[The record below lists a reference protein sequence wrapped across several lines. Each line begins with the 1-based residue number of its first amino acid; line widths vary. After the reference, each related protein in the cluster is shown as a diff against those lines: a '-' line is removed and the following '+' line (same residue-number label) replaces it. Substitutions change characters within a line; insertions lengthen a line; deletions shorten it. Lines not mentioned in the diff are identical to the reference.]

1 MPGAYGLLNENF
13 KEPII
18 GGAELQFTMIAK
30 KLTEDFDISFVVYD
44 HDQKSPENIE
54 SINIFKS
61 FSVQDFPKKKYLK
74 IVYSTFKALRNASSD
89 VYLTRSGRVLP
100 AIMALYCFINRKKFV
115 YSFAS
120 DMDVDLDDFGF
131 LELIL
136 FRFALKKA
144 ELLITSG
151 EFQKKRLKE
160 VFGKDSIIIK
170 NAFDVKN
177 EKPVKNEKLT
187 ILWVSNFKKEWKNPE
202 LYLELAKKIPDIQF
216 LMIGG
221 PNPENPDCYNEIKDK
236 SINIPNLEFIGFV
249 PYNEI
254 GEYFSRASVF
264 VNTSNVEGFP
274 NTFLQ
279 AFESYTPILSLKIDP
294 DEIICNHNL
303 GFHSKTIENMVND
316 LKKLIG
322 NKNLREKMGENGR
335 KYVEREHDINKITN
349 KYKKLLKNLINT

>member
-1 MPGAYGLLNENF
+1 M
-13 KEPII
+13 
-18 GGAELQFTMIAK
+18 QFTIIAK
-30 KLTEDFDISFVVYD
+30 KLAKDFDVSFVVYD
-44 HDQKSPENIE
+44 HGQKSPENIE

-120 DMDVDLDDFGF
+120 DMDVDLGDFGF

-170 NAFDVKN
+170 NAFDLKNVKSIKN
-177 EKPVKNEKLT
+177 EELT
-187 ILWVSNFKKEWKNPE
+187 VLWVSNLKKKWKNPE
-202 LYLELAKKIPDIQF
+202 LYLKLANEFPKTKFI
-216 LMIGG
+216 MIGG
-221 PNPENPDCYNEIKDK
+221 PDPEDPDFYDEIEDK
-236 SINIPNLEFIGFV
+236 SRNIPNLDFIGFV

-254 GEYFSRASVF
+254 HNYFSKASVF

-279 AFESYTPILSLKIDP
+279 AWEMYNPILSLKIDP

-303 GFHSKTIENMVND
+303 GFHSKTFDNMVND
-316 LKKLIG
+316 LKRLIDEED
-322 NKNLREKMGENGR
+322 LRKVKGENGR
-335 KYVEREHDINKITN
+335 KYVKLEHDIGIISN
-349 KYKKLLKNLINT
+349 KYEKLLRNLTNN